1 MDGLGEKRD
10 GSCASGTSGS
20 VWWRP
25 RSSRRTPSRCRSSS
39 SRRTGPAPC
48 EHERRC
54 EAGEGEMGG
63 GTRKGDG
70 RRGRG
75 GVLLLLKQSGGPHCE
90 AEKWTGPP
98 ARSTQIRRR
107 GDLERHRVDGAL
119 SESMVVQH
127 RHVVGL
133 CDGPQSRFCRPGHA
147 ALDVGQAA
155 GCRLDMARGAWRAR
169 HAVPSP
175 AMGSRRGVLKAC
187 RSRRGLSSH
196 SLRSATS
203 SFAPT

>member
-1 MDGLGEKRD
+1 
-10 GSCASGTSGS
+10 
-20 VWWRP
+20 
-25 RSSRRTPSRCRSSS
+25 
-39 SRRTGPAPC
+39 
-48 EHERRC
+48 
-54 EAGEGEMGG
+54 MGG

-169 HAVPSP
+169 PAVPSP
-175 AMGSRRGVLKAC
+175 TTASMLLKAWSVFSLASLSYFLVRPYVTILAYLLFWAGTLLQFTPMCSFITLIFPFWFGVESELPSRRP
-187 RSRRGLSSH
+187 SRTQAVPCSPAAFG
-196 SLRSATS
+196 AT
-203 SFAPT
+203 